1 LLAEHQLDAVDRAL
15 DIIDA
20 FGSVVL
26 ADEPGLGKSFV
37 AAEIARRMRCEVEL
51 IVPASLVAQWR
62 ELELD
67 ATILTHDGIITAPFI
82 AQPSRRR
89 LVIVDEA
96 HAFRN
101 PRTQRYD
108 ALARRT
114 LAARVVL
121 VTATPVCN
129 SAGDLHA
136 LIALIA
142 PDDAL
147 CGIGIPSIDVAFER
161 RDFETIERIVAVFVI
176 RRGRNVLPSFLQFG
190 DLQRSV
196 IRHASHASIDGL
208 RFPLIGSAPLLRQF
222 LWRRLESS
230 ESALLESA
238 RRQRRFYERVL
249 ESGRALTKRDYR
261 RAFANEEDG
270 DAFQQL
276 LFWDLFV
283 PGGETIDADAIRE
296 EMLRLD
302 ALNPSSD
309 KLERLRSI
317 LTDEPTLIFTTFR
330 ATARELG
337 IALRTPIGAIDAFR
351 TGRIDRLISTDVAAE
366 GLNLQR
372 AAVVIHYDIPWNP
385 VKLDQRNGRAH
396 RIGQTRDTVRAIYF
410 LPAEDHTSINRI
422 IAAKEHLQKRV
433 LSVAPPPSAALAQ
446 TAIRPRITTLTP
458 ALQLM
463 QRLHIPERRNKAGL
477 ERLLIEMSDEIIDEA
492 RVEHLLSIVRVECG

>member
-15 DIIDA
+15 VIIDA
-20 FGSVVL
+20 FGGVVL

-37 AAEIARRMRCEVEL
+37 AAEIARRMRCDVEL

-67 ATILTHDGIITAPFI
+67 ATILTHDGVITAPFI

-147 CGIGIPSIDVAFER
+147 RGVGIPSIDVAFER
-161 RDFETIERIVAVFVI
+161 RDFDTIERIVAVFVI
-176 RRGRNVLPSFLQFG
+176 RRGRSVLPPFLQFG
-190 DLQRSV
+190 DLRRSV
-196 IRHASHASIDGL
+196 IRHTSHASIDAL
-208 RFPLIGSAPLLRQF
+208 EFPLTGSAPLLRQF

-283 PGGETIDADAIRE
+283 PGGEAIDVDAIRE
-296 EMLRLD
+296 EMQRLD
-302 ALNPSSD
+302 DLHPSSN
-309 KLERLRSI
+309 KLELLRNV
-317 LTDEPTLIFTTFR
+317 LTDEPALIFTTFR

-337 IALRTPIGAIDAFR
+337 IALHTPIGAIDAFR
-351 TGRIDRLISTDVAAE
+351 AGRIDRLISTDVAAE

-372 AAVVIHYDIPWNP
+372 AAIVIHYDIPWNP

-396 RIGQTRDTVRAIYF
+396 RIGQTRDTIRAIYF
-410 LPAEDHTSINRI
+410 LPDEDHTTITRV
-422 IAAKEHLQKRV
+422 IAAKEHLRNRV
-433 LSVAPPPSAALAQ
+433 LSVAPPPPAALA
-446 TAIRPRITTLTP
+446 TAIRPRIPSTSP

-463 QRLHIPERRNKAGL
+463 QRLHLPERRNKAGL
-477 ERLLIEMSDEIIDEA
+477 ERLIIEMSRELIDDA
-492 RVEHLLSIVRVECG
+492 RIEHLLSIVRAECG